1 MKNIDLLTYDCPH
14 RKTSDILFE
23 LIVNGY
29 NINRV
34 YAAPLIDLGLK
45 PDIVKMSA
53 NACYNIHTAEI
64 CAKFKIPYIVKPHTD
79 IEGGN
84 LGIIGGARILPDH
97 VIQKYSIGIINIHP
111 GLLPNN
117 RGLDNI
123 KWALYHDM
131 PQGLTVHFID
141 KYVDR
146 GQIILKKK
154 VPVYDDDKIYH
165 IHQRL
170 VSMQPKVL
178 IDALN
183 ILERGGETYPAE
195 KGTLFTQMTIKE
207 ETNLIKKC
215 SDLF

>member
-64 CAKFKIPYIVKPHTD
+64 CAKFKIPYIVKPHAD

-123 KWALYHDM
+123 KWALYHDI

-207 ETNLIKKC
+207 EINLIKK
-215 SDLF
+215 

>member
-53 NACYNIHTAEI
+53 NACYNKQTAEI
-64 CAKFKIPYIVKPHTD
+64 CAKFKIPYIVKPHAD

-207 ETNLIKKC
+207 EINLIKKC

>member
-64 CAKFKIPYIVKPHTD
+64 CAKFKIPYIVKPQTD

>member
-1 MKNIDLLTYDCPH
+1 MIDILTYDCAH

-29 NINRV
+29 EINKV

-45 PDIVKMSA
+45 QDIVKMSA
-53 NACYNIHTAEI
+53 NACYNIHTADI
-64 CAKFKIPYIVKPHTD
+64 CAKFKIPYIVKPHAD
-79 IEGGN
+79 IAGGEM
-84 LGIIGGARILPDH
+84 GIIGGARILPDH
-97 VIQKYSIGIINIHP
+97 VIQKYDTGIINIHP
-111 GLLPNN
+111 GLLPDN

-123 KWALYHDM
+123 KWALYHDI

-146 GQIILKKK
+146 GQIILKKEI
-154 VPVYDDDKIYH
+154 PVYDDDKIYH

-183 ILERGGETYPAE
+183 IIAQGEETYPAE
-195 KGTLFTQMTIKE
+195 KGTLFTQMTVKE
-207 ETNLIKKC
+207 EINLIAKC
-215 SDLF
+215 TDLF

>member
-53 NACYNIHTAEI
+53 NVCYNIHTAEI
-64 CAKFKIPYIVKPHTD
+64 CAKFKIPYIVKPHAD

-170 VSMQPKVL
+170 VSIQPKVL

-207 ETNLIKKC
+207 EINLIKKC

>member
-45 PDIVKMSA
+45 PDIVKMSS

-64 CAKFKIPYIVKPHTD
+64 CAKYKIPYIVKPHAD
-79 IEGGN
+79 IGGGN

-207 ETNLIKKC
+207 EINLIKKC

>member
-64 CAKFKIPYIVKPHTD
+64 CAKFKIPYIVKPHAD

-84 LGIIGGARILPDH
+84 LGMIGGARILPDH

>member
-64 CAKFKIPYIVKPHTD
+64 CAKFKIPYIVKPHAD

-195 KGTLFTQMTIKE
+195 KGTLFTQLTIKE
-207 ETNLIKKC
+207 EINLIKKC

>member
-64 CAKFKIPYIVKPHTD
+64 CAKFKIPYIVKPHAD

-141 KYVDR
+141 KYIDR

-207 ETNLIKKC
+207 EINLIKKC

>member
-1 MKNIDLLTYDCPH
+1 MKKIDLLTYDCPH

-53 NACYNIHTAEI
+53 NACYNIHTGEI
-64 CAKFKIPYIVKPHTD
+64 CAKFKIPYIVKPHAD

-207 ETNLIKKC
+207 EINLIKKC

>member
-64 CAKFKIPYIVKPHTD
+64 CAKFKIPYIVNPHAD

-123 KWALYHDM
+123 KWALYHDI

-207 ETNLIKKC
+207 EINLIKKC

>member
-64 CAKFKIPYIVKPHTD
+64 CAKFKIPYIVKPHAD

>member
-1 MKNIDLLTYDCPH
+1 MIDILTYDCAH

-29 NINRV
+29 EINKV

-45 PDIVKMSA
+45 QDIVKMSA

-207 ETNLIKKC
+207 EINLIKKC

>member
-64 CAKFKIPYIVKPHTD
+64 CAKFKIPYIVKPHAD

-170 VSMQPKVL
+170 VSIQPKVL

-183 ILERGGETYPAE
+183 ILERGGETYTAQ

>member
-64 CAKFKIPYIVKPHTD
+64 CAKFKIPYIVKPHAD
-79 IEGGN
+79 IGGGN

-207 ETNLIKKC
+207 EINLIKKC

>member
-64 CAKFKIPYIVKPHTD
+64 CAKFKIPYIVKPHAD

-207 ETNLIKKC
+207 EINLIKTC

>member
-64 CAKFKIPYIVKPHTD
+64 CAKFKIPYIVKPHAD

-84 LGIIGGARILPDH
+84 LGIIGGARILPDY

-123 KWALYHDM
+123 KWALYHDI

-207 ETNLIKKC
+207 EINLIKKC

>member
-64 CAKFKIPYIVKPHTD
+64 CAKFKIPYIVKPHAD
-79 IEGGN
+79 IGGGN

-123 KWALYHDM
+123 KWALYHDI

-207 ETNLIKKC
+207 EINLIKKC

>member
-1 MKNIDLLTYDCPH
+1 
-14 RKTSDILFE
+14 
-23 LIVNGY
+23 
-29 NINRV
+29 
-34 YAAPLIDLGLK
+34 
-45 PDIVKMSA
+45 MSA

-64 CAKFKIPYIVKPHTD
+64 CAKFKIPYIVKPHAD

-207 ETNLIKKC
+207 EINLIKKC

>member
-64 CAKFKIPYIVKPHTD
+64 CAKFKIPYIVKPHAD
-79 IEGGN
+79 IGGGN

-97 VIQKYSIGIINIHP
+97 LIQKNSIGIINIHP

-207 ETNLIKKC
+207 EINLIKKC

>member
-207 ETNLIKKC
+207 EINLIKKC

>member
-64 CAKFKIPYIVKPHTD
+64 CAKFKIPYIVKPHAD

-84 LGIIGGARILPDH
+84 LGIIGGARTLPDH
-97 VIQKYSIGIINIHP
+97 VIQKYSIGIINLHP

-207 ETNLIKKC
+207 EINLIKKC

>member
-64 CAKFKIPYIVKPHTD
+64 CAKFKIPYIVKPHAD

-131 PQGLTVHFID
+131 PQGLTVYFID

-207 ETNLIKKC
+207 EINLIKKC

>member
-64 CAKFKIPYIVKPHTD
+64 CAKFKIPYIVKPHAD

-84 LGIIGGARILPDH
+84 LGIIGGARILPDY

-207 ETNLIKKC
+207 EINLIKKC

>member
-64 CAKFKIPYIVKPHTD
+64 CAKFKIPYIVKPHAD

-123 KWALYHDM
+123 KWALYHDI

-207 ETNLIKKC
+207 EINLIKKC

>member
-34 YAAPLIDLGLK
+34 YAAPLIDLGLN

-64 CAKFKIPYIVKPHTD
+64 CAKFKIPYIVKPHAD

-97 VIQKYSIGIINIHP
+97 VIQKYSIVFINIHP

-123 KWALYHDM
+123 KWALYHDI

-207 ETNLIKKC
+207 EINLIKKC

>member
-1 MKNIDLLTYDCPH
+1 MKKIDLLTYDCPH

-64 CAKFKIPYIVKPHTD
+64 CAKFKIPYIVKPHAD

-207 ETNLIKKC
+207 EINLIKKC

>member
-64 CAKFKIPYIVKPHTD
+64 CAKFKIPYIVKPHAD

-111 GLLPNN
+111 GMLPNN

-207 ETNLIKKC
+207 EINLIKKC

>member
-64 CAKFKIPYIVKPHTD
+64 CAKFKIQYIVNPHAD
-79 IEGGN
+79 IGGGN

-207 ETNLIKKC
+207 EINLIKKC

>member
-64 CAKFKIPYIVKPHTD
+64 CAKFKIPYIVKPHAD

-207 ETNLIKKC
+207 EINLIKKC

>member
-64 CAKFKIPYIVKPHTD
+64 CAKFKIPYIVKPHAD

-154 VPVYDDDKIYH
+154 VPVYNDDKIYH

-207 ETNLIKKC
+207 EINLIKKC